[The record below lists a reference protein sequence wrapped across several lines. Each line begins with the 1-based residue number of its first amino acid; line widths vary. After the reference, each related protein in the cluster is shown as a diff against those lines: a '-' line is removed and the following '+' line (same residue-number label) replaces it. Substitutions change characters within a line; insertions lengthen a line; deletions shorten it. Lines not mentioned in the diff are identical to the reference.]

1 MSALLNEDRGDQ
13 SNRCDVETQTLSTG
27 SVFVALCLPTALVAM
42 N

>member
-13 SNRCDVETQTLSTG
+13 SNRSDVETETLSTG
-27 SVFVALCLPTALVAM
+27 SAFAALCLPTVLVAM